1 MPQVAAIDRG
11 GRIVPTVKTGS
22 TRSQWLAMRKNTDD
36 TPALDAILLESLEEG
51 GMLVCVKNTDRT
63 VLRQNPS
70 CRRLCGDREGLVC
83 CDGCMEIYEN
93 DDSQQWKHW
102 GNRTYR
108 NCRIHDHHYDVTL
121 LCSDQHLVTIMQPLE
136 EKQAIA
142 LKYYRDM
149 GISKREMQVI
159 TQVIAGLSNA
169 EICDKLSISN
179 STLRT
184 HLNSIYR
191 QVHEAGGSL
200 EHIPRERT

>member
-1 MPQVAAIDRG
+1 MSKKTCDR
-11 GRIVPTVKTGS
+11 
-22 TRSQWLAMRKNTDD
+22 
-36 TPALDAILLESLEEG
+36 PALDAILLESLEEG
-51 GMLVCVKNTDRT
+51 GMLVCVKNIDRK
-63 VLRQNPS
+63 VLNQNPG
-70 CRRLCGDREGLVC
+70 CKKLCGDREGLVC
-83 CDGCMEIYEN
+83 CDGCMEVYEN

-108 NCRIHDHHYDVTL
+108 NCWIHDSHFDVTL
-121 LCSDQHLVTIMQPLE
+121 LCSDRHLVTIMQPLE

-142 LKYYRDM
+142 LKYYQDM

-169 EICDKLSISN
+169 EICEKLSISN

-184 HLNSIYR
+184 HLNSVYS
-191 QVHEAGGSL
+191 QVYDAGGTL